1 MICVARKTQEA
12 SPLNSRRS
20 LQPTGG
26 SGNNGKHSEG
36 VPQRR
41 NIGGASVSTGDPF
54 RVDVKS
60 ITPFRGCMHPR
71 LLSGDAFSV
80 KQLRTSIMVGN
91 FSDLYRTTKWLI
103 SDDEMAYFG
112 WRNGLFRVLKSPLS
126 GVNTAEAANVT
137 CDMWH
142 LACSQVSEKW
152 KGRISYN
159 IIFYIIYI
167 IYNIYNI
174 SFQIS

>member
-1 MICVARKTQEA
+1 MGDI
-12 SPLNSRRS
+12 
-20 LQPTGG
+20 
-26 SGNNGKHSEG
+26 
-36 VPQRR
+36 R
-41 NIGGASVSTGDPF
+41 N
-54 RVDVKS
+54 
-60 ITPFRGCMHPR
+60 
-71 LLSGDAFSV
+71 
-80 KQLRTSIMVGN
+80 
-91 FSDLYRTTKWLI
+91 DLYRTTKWLI

-174 SFQIS
+174 SFQISQIENSLNVTCHMSHSREAAIFLLEITLSHQHYFVSLHTKLVN

>member
-1 MICVARKTQEA
+1 MNQLFGLQHRSRVGSAVHLICVAQKTQEA

-60 ITPFRGCMHPR
+60 ITPFRGCIAPSAIER
-71 LLSGDAFSV
+71 
-80 KQLRTSIMVGN
+80 
-91 FSDLYRTTKWLI
+91 
-103 SDDEMAYFG
+103 
-112 WRNGLFRVLKSPLS
+112 
-126 GVNTAEAANVT
+126 
-137 CDMWH
+137 
-142 LACSQVSEKW
+142 
-152 KGRISYN
+152 
-159 IIFYIIYI
+159 
-167 IYNIYNI
+167 
-174 SFQIS
+174 